1 MNPQLKA
8 PLNIQSEGVSGR
20 DIQLSPISKLNET
33 SIPLTTSPTPSFSG
47 HNASQEEANTHKSKI
62 SFQDLLHQSQSSKK
76 ASSRSNHSIKTPE
89 FVNEDTEDRLNL
101 KLGEEF
107 YKTNP
112 WVCRKSA
119 QYHPDER
126 KQLIDVMGY
135 AAHQIIDQFPPW
147 WSFLFPTDE
156 TDRKNWSLVRN
167 GVTYVSTS
175 KAVRNNG
182 ITFINNSTTLDICP
196 ICSKVMNH
204 KALVYMR
211 YIVWKEKYTGSDLLN
226 WMTVNQKAC
235 YVHWRSYD

>member
-1 MNPQLKA
+1 
-8 PLNIQSEGVSGR
+8 
-20 DIQLSPISKLNET
+20 
-33 SIPLTTSPTPSFSG
+33 
-47 HNASQEEANTHKSKI
+47 
-62 SFQDLLHQSQSSKK
+62 
-76 ASSRSNHSIKTPE
+76 
-89 FVNEDTEDRLNL
+89 
-101 KLGEEF
+101 
-107 YKTNP
+107 
-112 WVCRKSA
+112 
-119 QYHPDER
+119 
-126 KQLIDVMGY
+126 MGF
-135 AAHQIIDQFPPW
+135 AARQIIDQFPPW

-235 YVHWRSYD
+235 YVHWRSSDSKLIKNRNPWVLDNLSRKRRNPPESRFSRSSSPPQLGPAVLPYDQL